1 MNERAKDMQLSVKS
15 SSVKHFRSLVKGKT
29 NEPREKSAN
38 GGLLWNRL
46 VYSTILVKFI
56 WTFGGYRKT
65 QSYAL
70 ASEVAWPSMV

>member
-38 GGLLWNRL
+38 GELL
-46 VYSTILVKFI
+46 
-56 WTFGGYRKT
+56 
-65 QSYAL
+65 
-70 ASEVAWPSMV
+70 